1 MRGVAVPHRRVRT
14 ATDAMRAGGWPSAGV
29 LWVALGCA
37 VSLLSVL
44 LLDGTAATWSHDHL
58 HGLRMYR
65 DLTHIVDPVPL
76 LAVLGFVGLGIAAL
90 ADWRGGPVSRVLL
103 QACIATLVAILIKDQ
118 LKYAFG
124 RPWPETWVNDN
135 PSWIRDGVYA
145 FAPFHGGA
153 GWSSF
158 PSGHMTAITAP
169 AAVLWRCGPS
179 WRAVAALPVVLVAV
193 GLYGA
198 DFHFVGD
205 IVAGTT
211 LGAVCA
217 ALVVALLPD
226 AGSRTAGAD
235 ET

>member
-1 MRGVAVPHRRVRT
+1 MRGVAVPHRHWT
-14 ATDAMRAGGWPSAGV
+14 AADPMRAGGWPSAGV
-29 LWVALGCA
+29 IWVVVGCA
-37 VSLLSVL
+37 LSLLSVL
-44 LLDGTAATWSHDHL
+44 LLDGTAARWSHEHL
-58 HGLRMYR
+58 HGAWMFRA
-65 DLTHIVDPVPL
+65 LTHVVDPVPP
-76 LAVLGFVGLGIAAL
+76 LASLGFVGLGLAAL
-90 ADWRGGPVSRVLL
+90 AGRRGGPVSRALL

-145 FAPFHGGA
+145 FVPFHGGA

-179 WRAVAALPVVLVAV
+179 WRAVAAVPVVLVTV

-198 DFHFVGD
+198 DFHFIGD

-211 LGAVCA
+211 LGAACA
-217 ALVVALLPD
+217 ALVIALMPGE
-226 AGSRTAGAD
+226 GSRAAGTD
-235 ET
+235 GT